1 MHGLADHVVYHALT
15 MINET
20 TGEDGDAVVGATP
33 AGWDAHSD
41 GRALGGVCFVFV
53 IFVMFCS
60 GSGSPRLTYL
70 FAAAVVV
77 GTFVAEWIGFDATF
91 GRIGLLH
98 HSHRGRCSIRLQR
111 LLPLFTFY
119 PCSC

>member
-1 MHGLADHVVYHALT
+1 
-15 MINET
+15 MIDVT
-20 TGEDGDAVVGATP
+20 TGEDEDAVVGATP

-41 GRALGGVCFVFV
+41 GHLLVVCFVFV
-53 IFVMFCS
+53 IVVMFCS
-60 GSGSPRLTYL
+60 GSGSPRLTCL

-111 LLPLFTFY
+111 LLPLSTFY
-119 PCSC
+119 PCSS